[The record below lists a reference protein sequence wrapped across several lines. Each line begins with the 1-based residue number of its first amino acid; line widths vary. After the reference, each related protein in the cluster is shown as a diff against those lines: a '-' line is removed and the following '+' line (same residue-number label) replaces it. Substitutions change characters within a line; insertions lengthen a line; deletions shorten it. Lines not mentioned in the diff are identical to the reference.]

1 MKEDRPYHH
10 GNLQTELIEE
20 GLALIHEEG
29 KSNFSLRK
37 LAKRLGVSPA
47 ACYNHYSTVDELM
60 REMKNYVTQKFC
72 GALIAGTN
80 KDDPANAV
88 LDMGIAYVN
97 FFAVNPHYFTFLY
110 DGDDYRIDLTED
122 TFDGDF
128 EPFHLFK
135 ELGLLCLE
143 YNHVEKDK
151 RRDSLI
157 IMWAAAHGLAA
168 MANMKGFYYD
178 GDWGALAGKLL
189 QEKINLT

>member
-1 MKEDRPYHH
+1 M
-10 GNLQTELIEE
+10 
-20 GLALIHEEG
+20 
-29 KSNFSLRK
+29 
-37 LAKRLGVSPA
+37 
-47 ACYNHYSTVDELM
+47 
-60 REMKNYVTQKFC
+60 
-72 GALIAGTN
+72 
-80 KDDPANAV
+80 
-88 LDMGIAYVN
+88 
-97 FFAVNPHYFTFLY
+97 
-110 DGDDYRIDLTED
+110 TED